1 MTDIVEIPDQYD
13 VGYEDGVEAGT
24 ESTTEMYDKIIEQM
38 EKDHAEG
45 IEELQAEHE
54 LEVIREVKSAVSDEQ
69 DKFDN
74 QIREFQYNME
84 TMINDYQQTIR
95 RLMEENYNL
104 RKENAT
110 ITRSIHQSTTVRN
123 TEY

>member
-13 VGYEDGVEAGT
+13 VGYDVGYEEGVEAGT

-45 IEELQAEHE
+45 IEELHTEHE
-54 LEVIREVKSAVSDEQ
+54 LEMKRELRTAVEDEQ
-69 DKFDN
+69 ERFDN
-74 QIREFQYNME
+74 QLTELQYNME
-84 TMINDYQQTIR
+84 NMILSLQCTIR
-95 RLMEENYNL
+95 QLKEENYAL

-110 ITRSIHQSTTVRN
+110 ITRSIQKSS
-123 TEY
+123 